1 MRKFLLNCIIL
12 FFFFSFSLF
21 AQSNEELKKIVDDN
35 IKNINEHIFTYDSS
49 EIDIFDF
56 STEGGLAKAF
66 YNKNDLV
73 LIKIELFF
81 ELGKIYNDYY
91 FKNNEIIFVLQQKF
105 AYKRPIY
112 YDEQTAK
119 ENNDN
124 EYFDLNKTIII
135 ESKYYFNDN
144 VLIDFIQDGKNVE
157 LNNKQEGIQIF
168 NEINNEVK
176 DILEQFKNR
185 GFR

>member
-1 MRKFLLNCIIL
+1 
-12 FFFFSFSLF
+12 
-21 AQSNEELKKIVDDN
+21 LKKIVDD
-35 IKNINEHIFTYDSS
+35 KCLSINEHIFTYYSS
-49 EIDIFDF
+49 EINIFDF

-66 YNKNDLV
+66 YNNNDLV

-81 ELGKIYNDYY
+81 EFGKTYEEIYFENS
-91 FKNNEIIFVLQQKF
+91 EILFVLKKK
-105 AYKRPIY
+105 YLYNRPIY
-112 YDEQTAK
+112 YNEETAK

-124 EYFDLNKTIII
+124 EYFDLNKTVII

-144 VLIDFIQDGKNVE
+144 VLIDFIQDGKNVK

-168 NEINNEVK
+168 NEINDEIIE
-176 DILEQFKNR
+176 ILEQFKNR